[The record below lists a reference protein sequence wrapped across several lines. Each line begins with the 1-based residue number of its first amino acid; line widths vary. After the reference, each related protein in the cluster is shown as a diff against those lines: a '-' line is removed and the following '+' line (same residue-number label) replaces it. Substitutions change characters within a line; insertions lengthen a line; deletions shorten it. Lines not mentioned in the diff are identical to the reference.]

1 MQARLVISMLH
12 PVWYTVFGYIDVTR
26 CMVHCVW
33 LYRCYTLYGALCL
46 LISMLHLV
54 WYTVFGYIDVTP
66 YMVHCIWLYRCYTL
80 YGTLCLVISM
90 LHPVWYTVFGYID
103 VTRCIVHCVWL
114 YQCYTLYG
122 TLCLVISMLHPVW
135 YTVFGSNLC
144 QNTNYSDWN
153 FRANDQSFQINAAI
167 APQIRRRPLHSPSL
181 PLPSSNPAL
190 RSLSYSHSNHVN
202 YRQIKDRISQNKE
215 HSNLYTLLVW
225 RKRSQRLTMNCT
237 VRGSKSGDSVSFR
250 THPYRPWGPLCL
262 L

>member
-1 MQARLVISMLH
+1 
-12 PVWYTVFGYIDVTR
+12 
-26 CMVHCVW
+26 MVHCVW
-33 LYRCYTLYGALCL
+33 LYR
-46 LISMLHLV
+46 
-54 WYTVFGYIDVTP
+54 
-66 YMVHCIWLYRCYTL
+66 
-80 YGTLCLVISM
+80 
-90 LHPVWYTVFGYID
+90 
-103 VTRCIVHCVWL
+103 
-114 YQCYTLYG
+114 CYTLYG

-215 HSNLYTLLVW
+215 HSNLYTLLV
-225 RKRSQRLTMNCT
+225 
-237 VRGSKSGDSVSFR
+237 
-250 THPYRPWGPLCL
+250 
-262 L
+262 